1 MIDTVTEKS
10 LGIFWDGEEVDGV
23 TIYGLFLG
31 QRSDY
36 PVPPSEVWPKNC
48 EFSTSKLFGDDW
60 TVFIWDVRIKKW
72 PDRHEWIST
81 VKKTLKKMIA
91 HGAYI
96 SWCGLEGSFVDPPN
110 LFKSE
115 FMSEGV
121 WAVCTD
127 ENFFVCEAYIGEI
140 FKTLSDATLD
150 LIQDKI
156 KEKLRI
162 VHEKYI

>member
-1 MIDTVTEKS
+1 
-10 LGIFWDGEEVDGV
+10 
-23 TIYGLFLG
+23 
-31 QRSDY
+31 
-36 PVPPSEVWPKNC
+36 
-48 EFSTSKLFGDDW
+48 
-60 TVFIWDVRIKKW
+60 
-72 PDRHEWIST
+72 
-81 VKKTLKKMIA
+81 MIA

-96 SWCGLEGSFVDPPN
+96 SWCGLEGSFIDPPN

-127 ENFFVCEAYIGEI
+127 DNFFVCEAYIGEI

-156 KEKLRI
+156 TEKLRI